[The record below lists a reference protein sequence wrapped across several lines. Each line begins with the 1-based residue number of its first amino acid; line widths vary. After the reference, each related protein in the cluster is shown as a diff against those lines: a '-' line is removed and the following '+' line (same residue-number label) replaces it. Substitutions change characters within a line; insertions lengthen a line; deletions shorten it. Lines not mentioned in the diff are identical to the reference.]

1 MCPVHFGYHLDSHC
15 SMNLDYG
22 TCIHCEPGRT
32 YNSYPNFLDSCEPC
46 TSCNPKA
53 NLEVEDKC
61 TTSRDTVCRCQQ
73 GHYCDKGKVHCRA
86 CYPCTICGNE
96 GTKVACTPTNNT
108 ICHDDQKQGGGRSH
122 AAVLASVMVF
132 AVCLIF
138 CCLRRNNKCC
148 FGKKLGQN
156 GGLTKMANR
165 SSEVAMEMQP
175 LRGIDLWPHLLDIA
189 KTLGWKDM
197 KQVAERSGMT
207 IATIEFH
214 QLNYPNDTQEQCS
227 SLLRAWVENEG
238 MTTAS
243 ETLIQTLRRME
254 KNAKAD
260 NIMAIIRSKEN
271 TV

>member
-1 MCPVHFGYHLDSHC
+1 
-15 SMNLDYG
+15 
-22 TCIHCEPGRT
+22 
-32 YNSYPNFLDSCEPC
+32 
-46 TSCNPKA
+46 
-53 NLEVEDKC
+53 
-61 TTSRDTVCRCQQ
+61 
-73 GHYCDKGKVHCRA
+73 
-86 CYPCTICGNE
+86 
-96 GTKVACTPTNNT
+96 
-108 ICHDDQKQGGGRSH
+108 
-122 AAVLASVMVF
+122 
-132 AVCLIF
+132 
-138 CCLRRNNKCC
+138 
-148 FGKKLGQN
+148 
-156 GGLTKMANR
+156 MANR